1 MDSNIDLDINNYK
14 LIDILNLFK
23 LNYNFSKCELKNTK
37 RMVLKTHPDKS
48 NLDQKYFLFFIKA
61 FKILLQI
68 YEFREHKEHNEHK
81 VKDKTYD
88 KTYLHSKEN
97 EDLLENFKSNPN
109 FNQMFN
115 ELFEKHNLNTLS
127 KSDGYGDW
135 LKSDQDINTDN
146 VSKNN
151 MNEYIE
157 NKKRE
162 LSAIQPVNNIKE
174 LSNNTFSNL
183 FGHDEHENF
192 ASDVFSS
199 LPYEDLKK
207 AHVESLIPVTIE
219 DSQDKISRNL
229 ENIKYERSSQN
240 VNPFTEMKSRE
251 ILEKNRENEDKDDIQ
266 RLYEYAKEEENLRK
280 VNDNLMATFK
290 RLT

>member
-174 LSNNTFSNL
+174 
-183 FGHDEHENF
+183 
-192 ASDVFSS
+192 
-199 LPYEDLKK
+199 
-207 AHVESLIPVTIE
+207 
-219 DSQDKISRNL
+219 
-229 ENIKYERSSQN
+229 
-240 VNPFTEMKSRE
+240 
-251 ILEKNRENEDKDDIQ
+251 
-266 RLYEYAKEEENLRK
+266 
-280 VNDNLMATFK
+280 
-290 RLT
+290 

>member
-1 MDSNIDLDINNYK
+1 
-14 LIDILNLFK
+14 
-23 LNYNFSKCELKNTK
+23 
-37 RMVLKTHPDKS
+37 
-48 NLDQKYFLFFIKA
+48 
-61 FKILLQI
+61 
-68 YEFREHKEHNEHK
+68 
-81 VKDKTYD
+81 
-88 KTYLHSKEN
+88 
-97 EDLLENFKSNPN
+97 
-109 FNQMFN
+109 
-115 ELFEKHNLNTLS
+115 
-127 KSDGYGDW
+127 
-135 LKSDQDINTDN
+135 
-146 VSKNN
+146 
-151 MNEYIE
+151 
-157 NKKRE
+157 
-162 LSAIQPVNNIKE
+162 
-174 LSNNTFSNL
+174 
-183 FGHDEHENF
+183 
-192 ASDVFSS
+192 

>member
-1 MDSNIDLDINNYK
+1 MDSNIDLDINTYK